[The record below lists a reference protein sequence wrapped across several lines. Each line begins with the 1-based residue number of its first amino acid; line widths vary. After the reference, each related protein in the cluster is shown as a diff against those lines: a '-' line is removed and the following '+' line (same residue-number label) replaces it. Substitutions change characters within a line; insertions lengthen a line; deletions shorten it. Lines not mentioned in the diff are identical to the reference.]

1 MSHPEAM
8 ETNVQTHTTLFACF
22 AFDDVDR
29 AITFLTAIGFE
40 ERLVARD
47 EDDPT
52 VVHHA
57 QFRWRDRGGIM
68 FGSTGRRTPGEGF
81 QDLGF
86 ATAYLVVDRDDEVD
100 DIYAKALAVGA
111 TSVLVPEDQD
121 YGGRSATV
129 RDAEGNQWSFG
140 SYAGE

>member
-1 MSHPEAM
+1 MQNQP
-8 ETNVQTHTTLFACF
+8 TLFASF
-22 AFDDVDR
+22 AFDDVER

-57 QFRWRDRGGIM
+57 QFAWRERGGIM
-68 FGSTGRRTPGEGF
+68 FGSTGRRTPGEGY
-81 QDLGF
+81 QDLGP
-86 ATAYLVVDRDDEVD
+86 ASAYLVVDRDDEVD
-100 DIYAKALAVGA
+100 EIYAKALAAGA
-111 TSVLVPEDQD
+111 TSLIVPEDQT